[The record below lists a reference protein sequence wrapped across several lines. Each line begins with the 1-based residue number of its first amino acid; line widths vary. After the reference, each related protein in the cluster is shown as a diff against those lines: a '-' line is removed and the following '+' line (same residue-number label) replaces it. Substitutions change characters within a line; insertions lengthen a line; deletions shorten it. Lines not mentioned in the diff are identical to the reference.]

1 MYIKNGEN
9 KFICIDFSAT
19 TLDKSALLYLNQ
31 EPIFTEDVI
40 ELYDNSDFLMKS
52 INRSDYKYE
61 TIVPFGDEFLVTLS
75 NVEEEKPNI
84 DAIKRDKIDELNTA
98 SHDNIVRGFDII
110 LDNGEMKH
118 FSLEVHDQQNINT
131 ICQYLIEHDDV
142 ETCLYHAD
150 GEDLIEYSR
159 IDMNNIRDKML
170 KFITKNV
177 EQYQILRKQV
187 QEATTIEEVQAIS
200 FDIVID

>member
-9 KFICIDFSAT
+9 KFICIDFVAT

-31 EPIFTEDVI
+31 EPTFTEDII

-84 DAIKRDKIDELNTA
+84 DTIKRDKIDELNTA
-98 SHDNIVRGFDII
+98 SHDNIVRGFAII
-110 LDNGEMKH
+110 LDNGERKH

-131 ICQYLIEHDDV
+131 ICQYLMEHDDV

-177 EQYQILRKQV
+177 EQYQTLRKQV

>member
-9 KFICIDFSAT
+9 KFICTDFSVT
-19 TLDKSALLYLNQ
+19 LLDKSTLFYLNQ
-31 EPIFTEDVI
+31 EPILIEDII
-40 ELYDNSDFLMKS
+40 ELYDNNDFLMKS

-61 TIVPFGDEFLVTLS
+61 TISSFGDEFLVTLS
-75 NVEEEKPNI
+75 NVEEKKTNI
-84 DAIKRDKIDELNTA
+84 DNVKQDKINELNTA

-110 LDNGEMKH
+110 LNNGEMKH

-131 ICQYLIEHDDV
+131 ICQYFMEHDDV
-142 ETCLYHAD
+142 DTCLYHAD

-170 KFITKNV
+170 EFITKNV
-177 EQYQILRKQV
+177 EQYQTLRKQV
-187 QEATTIEEVQAIS
+187 QKATTIEEVQKIS